1 MQLNGKIGFYGK
13 LPSLGD
19 FVSRRLPNEFIAIW
33 DDWLQD
39 SIAFSREELGS
50 NWLTYYLNSPIWRF
64 ALNKGVCGNCAW
76 VGILMPSVDKV
87 GRYFPITIAMPLE
100 ETKLFSQLLIADN
113 DWFEQLENIALK
125 ALQNNISVVE
135 FDNLIQEIPP
145 FEISLSNDSTL
156 KEQKAFSFV
165 VNNSNKHL
173 DLSSGLT
180 DCLLNTFI
188 PNYSLWTTDGLHEM
202 KSILSVF
209 EGLPPVKL
217 FSHFLKRNTE
227 NREKKAEIDLFQFLE
242 PPELKQHLIKIW
254 RSWSVTD
261 KGKVRKYNQDS
272 VLDNSEMGL
281 WVVADG
287 MGGHKAGD
295 IASQLI
301 VSSLQKLSLTSSLE
315 NKLNDVKMCLI
326 NVNAE
331 LRDFSVKECDGDVV
345 GSTVVALIKNHNQ
358 CAFVWAGDSRLY
370 RLQNHK
376 LQQLT
381 RDHCQEDDEDMTQPI
396 AQLRTK
402 KSNVITRAVGAYS
415 ELELDSKIIDVHEND
430 IFLLCSDGLDKE
442 LSFNEIE
449 TVMTTNK
456 IEEIMNILFEKTL
469 ERGSRDNVSI
479 IIVEAKNIN

>member
-50 NWLTYYLNSPIWRF
+50 NWLSYYLNSPIWRF
-64 ALNKGVCGNCAW
+64 ALNKGVCGNSVW

-87 GRYFPITIAMPLE
+87 GRYFPITIAMPIE
-100 ETKLFSQLLIADN
+100 ETQLFSQLLITHN
-113 DWFEQLENIALK
+113 DWFEQLETIALK
-125 ALQNNISVVE
+125 ALQNNITVVE
-135 FDNLIQEIPP
+135 FDSLIQEIPS
-145 FEISLSNDSTL
+145 FQISQSTDSKL

-165 VNNSNKHL
+165 VDNSNKSL
-173 DLSSGLT
+173 NSSSILT

-209 EGLPPVKL
+209 EALPPVKL
-217 FSHFLKRNTE
+217 FSHFLKRSKE
-227 NREKKAEIDLFQFLE
+227 DSEKTAEIDLLPFLE
-242 PPELKQHLIKIW
+242 PPELKQNSIKTW

-272 VLDNSEMGL
+272 VLDNSEMSL

-295 IASQLI
+295 VASQLI
-301 VSSLQKLSLTSSLE
+301 VNSLQKLSLTSSLE
-315 NKLNDVKMCLI
+315 SRLNDVKTCLK
-326 NVNAE
+326 NVNTE
-331 LRDFSVKECDGDVV
+331 LRDFAAKECDGDIV
-345 GSTVVALIKNHNQ
+345 GSTVVALLNDKKQ
-358 CAFVWAGDSRLY
+358 CAFVWAGDCRLY
-370 RLQNHK
+370 RLRNNA

-381 RDHCQEDDEDMTQPI
+381 KDHCQEDEDITQPV
-396 AQLRTK
+396 AQWKTK
-402 KSNVITRAVGAYS
+402 KSNVITRAVGAYK
-415 ELELDSKIIDVHEND
+415 ELELDSNIIDVHEND

-442 LSFNEIE
+442 LSFNEIQ

-456 IEEIMNILFEKTL
+456 TEEIMNILFEKTL
-469 ERGSRDNVSI
+469 ARGSRDNVSI